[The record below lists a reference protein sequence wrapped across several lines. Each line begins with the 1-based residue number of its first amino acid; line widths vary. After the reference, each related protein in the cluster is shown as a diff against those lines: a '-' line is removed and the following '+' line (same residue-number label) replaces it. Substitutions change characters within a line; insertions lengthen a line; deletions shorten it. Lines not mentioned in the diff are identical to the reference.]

1 MHLLVVNGPNLN
13 LLGSREPHLYG
24 ARTLADIEA
33 ELAALAARHAA
44 RLSFFQSNHEGELLD
59 RLQAA
64 RGKVDGII
72 INPGGLGHTSV
83 CLRDCLAALGLP
95 VIEVHLTNIHARE
108 EFRRTSL
115 ISGVCRAVICGLGPL
130 GYRHALEAF
139 LASAPAAGTKVA
151 PAARPLP
158 ASAERSPGGT
168 KARSGPSSTSQPPVL
183 APSSPARRPAA
194 SPSLPAGAPPS
205 PRSPRR
211 RN

>member
-13 LLGSREPHLYG
+13 LLGTREPHLYG
-24 ARTLADIEA
+24 SRTLADIEA
-33 ELAALAARHAA
+33 ELTALAARHGA
-44 RLSFFQSNHEGELLD
+44 RLTFFQSNHEGELLD

-64 RGKVDGII
+64 RGQVDGII

-115 ISGVCRAVICGLGPL
+115 ISAVCRAVICGLGPS

-139 LASAPAAGTKVA
+139 LASPPAAGRNAA
-151 PAARPLP
+151 PAVP
-158 ASAERSPGGT
+158 
-168 KARSGPSSTSQPPVL
+168 
-183 APSSPARRPAA
+183 
-194 SPSLPAGAPPS
+194 PPS
-205 PRSPRR
+205 APRPRR
-211 RN
+211 RAR